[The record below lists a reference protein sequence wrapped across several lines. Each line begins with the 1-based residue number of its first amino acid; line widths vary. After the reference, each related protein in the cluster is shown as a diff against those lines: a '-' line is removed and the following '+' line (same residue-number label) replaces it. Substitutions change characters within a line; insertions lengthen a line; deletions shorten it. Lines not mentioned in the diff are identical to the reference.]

1 MKGWKKAIHL
11 KKKKKKTSHHLVQF
25 AKLDIS
31 GEIKILDYLLM
42 PEHLKSVPLKN
53 NSKKGDFKSL
63 QKILILGRIF

>member
-1 MKGWKKAIHL
+1 M
-11 KKKKKKTSHHLVQF
+11 QF

-42 PEHLKSVPLKN
+42 PEHLKFVSLKS

-63 QKILILGRIF
+63 QKILIWGENLIIVKAS

>member
-1 MKGWKKAIHL
+1 M
-11 KKKKKKTSHHLVQF
+11 QF

-42 PEHLKSVPLKN
+42 PEHLKFVPLKS

-63 QKILILGRIF
+63 QKILIWGENLIIVKAS

>member
-1 MKGWKKAIHL
+1 MKSWKKAIHL
-11 KKKKKKTSHHLVQF
+11 KKKKKTSHHLVQF

-53 NSKKGDFKSL
+53 NSNKGDFKSL
-63 QKILILGRIF
+63 QKILI